1 MQGIEYAGL
10 ELILVVLGPP
20 MLGSVLG
27 LLLGLARGRPG
38 RGALGGLVGG
48 TAGAWVGVVLYRS
61 VVLPKGPDLLFFTA
75 FVLMGLLLGA
85 LPLGCYAAGLA
96 TKT

>member
-1 MQGIEYAGL
+1 MQGIEYADL

-27 LLLGLARGRPG
+27 LLLGLAGRPS

-48 TAGAWVGVVLYRS
+48 TAGAGVGVVLYRS
-61 VVLPKGPDLLFFTA
+61 VVLPNGPDLLFFTA

-85 LPLGCYAAGLA
+85 LPLGCFAAGPA
-96 TKT
+96 TKV